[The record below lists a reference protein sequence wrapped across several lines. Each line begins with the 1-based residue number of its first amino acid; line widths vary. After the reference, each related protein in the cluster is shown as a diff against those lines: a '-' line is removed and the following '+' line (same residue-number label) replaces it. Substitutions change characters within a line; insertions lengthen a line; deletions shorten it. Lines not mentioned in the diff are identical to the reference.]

1 LGKELLKFLKLPFN
15 INNGNIGLAPIK
27 MSLKLTSYKVSKNL
41 IFKYCYHCI
50 LIANFYIKDLLR
62 QTADSDLHK
71 QVTLTLMNY
80 ALDNGAEDNVNESD
94 KLTLE
99 EIETFL
105 SEICDPLINGPKLE
119 DGDEND
125 EDFIDEQILL
135 SRFIHFLLLPQCV
148 ASEELDTYYLL
159 LSSAR
164 KILSSGGPKRIRYTF
179 PSIVFEALRL
189 SLRYAQQEDEERD
202 PKWEK
207 KCQKIFQFVHQTITA
222 IMKESNCS
230 DLCLRLF
237 LQAAHNAAKT
247 NVDNKETIAY
257 EFISQAFSIYE
268 EEISDSKSQLS
279 CLLLIISTVK
289 EIKFEIEDN
298 YQPLKSQ
305 CCLNGA
311 KLVKKSDQCR
321 AILAA
326 SMLFIDND
334 TINADGIK
342 CIRKCVKISSSVLDL
357 ELQLQLYVEIL
368 SHLTLLTRF
377 NDKDVEE
384 LIRGLI
390 SKIEEQRKES
400 TLSELI
406 QRQYSNNLSLLKQKN
421 IIKSED

>member
-1 LGKELLKFLKLPFN
+1 
-15 INNGNIGLAPIK
+15 
-27 MSLKLTSYKVSKNL
+27 
-41 IFKYCYHCI
+41 
-50 LIANFYIKDLLR
+50 
-62 QTADSDLHK
+62 
-71 QVTLTLMNY
+71 MNS

-99 EIETFL
+99 EIEIFL
-105 SEICDPLINGPKLE
+105 TEICDPLINGPKLE

-222 IMKESNCS
+222 I
-230 DLCLRLF
+230 
-237 LQAAHNAAKT
+237 
-247 NVDNKETIAY
+247 NKETIAY

-279 CLLLIISTVK
+279 CLLLITSTVK